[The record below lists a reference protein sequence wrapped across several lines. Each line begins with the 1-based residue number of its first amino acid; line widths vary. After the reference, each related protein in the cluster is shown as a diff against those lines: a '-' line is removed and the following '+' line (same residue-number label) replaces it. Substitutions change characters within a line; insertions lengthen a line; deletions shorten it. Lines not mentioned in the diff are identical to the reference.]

1 MKLHVNSS
9 NQILLKLI
17 LKFSCLYL
25 GSCIHEFLIY
35 NFLLQLKALERS
47 HQAIREELKS
57 AIFYARL
64 TLLMTVIVAFM
75 VMFLPY
81 FTMTNGCATKT
92 EDQFQSEF
100 IKSDDTLLNHEL

>member
-1 MKLHVNSS
+1 MTGA
-9 NQILLKLI
+9 LLSLI
-17 LKFSCLYL
+17 
-25 GSCIHEFLIY
+25 IY
-35 NFLLQLKALERS
+35 DFLLQLKALERS